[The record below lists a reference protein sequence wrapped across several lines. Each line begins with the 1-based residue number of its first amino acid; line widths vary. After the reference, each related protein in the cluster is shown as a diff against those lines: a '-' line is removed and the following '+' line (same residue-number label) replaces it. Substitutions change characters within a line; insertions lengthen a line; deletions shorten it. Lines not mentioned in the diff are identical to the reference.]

1 MFAEAAIAH
10 GIANERGAPS
20 DALRILIV
28 DGDVYAAD
36 SLARMLQAS
45 GHPEPR
51 VAYSGVR
58 ALAVAAEF
66 RPTVVLLNLSLPDI
80 SGFEV
85 ARLLCQDQHWLQGS
99 RLIALTNSSEHG
111 DREHA
116 AAARFERYLVK
127 PVSASALNELLATS
141 SRMTTPPSLPSVA
154 RTLSGPQ

>member
-1 MFAEAAIAH
+1 MP
-10 GIANERGAPS
+10 IANERGAPR

-45 GHPEPR
+45 GHPEPC

-85 ARLLCQDQHWLQGS
+85 ARLLRQDEQWLQDS
-99 RLIALTNSSEHG
+99 RLFALTNRSEHA

-116 AAARFERYLVK
+116 AAAGFERYLVK
-127 PVSASALNELLATS
+127 PVGAAALNELLATS
-141 SRMTTPPSLPSVA
+141 SRRTTPPSPASVDAPLPRSA
-154 RTLSGPQ
+154 